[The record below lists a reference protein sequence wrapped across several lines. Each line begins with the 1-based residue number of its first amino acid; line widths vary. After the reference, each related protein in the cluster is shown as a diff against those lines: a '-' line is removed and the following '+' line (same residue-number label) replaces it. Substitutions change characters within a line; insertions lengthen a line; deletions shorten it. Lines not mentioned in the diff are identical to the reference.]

1 MASALSPQN
10 TTLCRIC
17 SCATAIRASAA
28 SCHRF
33 HSGIAPG
40 SLKAAPRRNWTHEG
54 SPRTEHQSL
63 PVRIRK
69 SCHAL
74 LIPPVCCGR
83 KRRRRKVCL
92 DGRGRT
98 GHPRAG
104 RAARHRRPARKGG
117 RGGGRHR
124 RGPYERRYRSPRRG
138 RATRWCLVGGKAPSK
153 RAVDVSL
160 LNRAGPGP
168 HTAAPS
174 PWTGAT
180 SSPPGPPSKNHW
192 VPRPLL
198 QGPLPLAA
206 RLRREHQRPAARL
219 LPQEDPTG
227 RHQPHADPTGARST
241 QPTTP
246 QTPRLENP

>member
-17 SCATAIRASAA
+17 SYTTAIHASAT

-83 KRRRRKVCL
+83 NATANPYCARCGYASRHLPPVDGTPVYEAGAVHEEGTGLRGGHRFPKRAPP
-92 DGRGRT
+92 GSAPEHRT
-98 GHPRAG
+98 GSW
-104 RAARHRRPARKGG
+104 RRDHEAP
-117 RGGGRHR
+117 
-124 RGPYERRYRSPRRG
+124 
-138 RATRWCLVGGKAPSK
+138 PSK
-153 RAVDVSL
+153 RNLHFYSL
-160 LNRAGPGP
+160 VFRFECNGG
-168 HTAAPS
+168 
-174 PWTGAT
+174 G
-180 SSPPGPPSKNHW
+180 G
-192 VPRPLL
+192 
-198 QGPLPLAA
+198 LAA
-206 RLRREHQRPAARL
+206 H
-219 LPQEDPTG
+219 G
-227 RHQPHADPTGARST
+227 S
-241 QPTTP
+241 
-246 QTPRLENP
+246 

>member
-17 SCATAIRASAA
+17 SCTTAIHASAT

-40 SLKAAPRRNWTHEG
+40 SLKAAPGRNRTHEG
-54 SPRTEHQSL
+54 SPRTERQSL

-83 KRRRRKVCL
+83 RRRRRKGRL
-92 DGRGRT
+92 DGRGRIT
-98 GHPRAG
+98 ITHELGERPAIADRRERVGEGEGDTVAG
-104 RAARHRRPARKGG
+104 RMSGAVLVTPARPGHRVTWWAARPPPNARSTSHCSIEQAPA
-117 RGGGRHR
+117 
-124 RGPYERRYRSPRRG
+124 
-138 RATRWCLVGGKAPSK
+138 
-153 RAVDVSL
+153 
-160 LNRAGPGP
+160 P

-180 SSPPGPPSKNHW
+180 SSPSAPPSKNHW
-192 VPRPLL
+192 APPSTS
-198 QGPLPLAA
+198 A
-206 RLRREHQRPAARL
+206 RPAAPGSAAPMRT
-219 LPQEDPTG
+219 PTACCASTSPRGPHWTASAPPGPNRCTINSTNDP
-227 RHQPHADPTGARST
+227 ANASA
-241 QPTTP
+241 
-246 QTPRLENP
+246 